1 MRCAQLWKFG
11 SIGILS
17 GVTDLTISTPS
28 PAELAELR
36 AHPQLHLAMRTAAR
50 GILGLYRR
58 NRILGALMSDR
69 ARALFTN
76 AVFYLHFS
84 GPSGGKPGLT
94 VNAMKDLCVQLDL
107 CSRGR
112 CEATLALM
120 RATGFLRSVP
130 SADRRRRPLVPTQKL
145 LAFQRKRW
153 AAHLVAT
160 AYVLPEAAGCA
171 ARLEEEE
178 FCAAFV
184 LALSTAYIE
193 GVRMLEHVPE
203 LTTFVDRSAGLMILY
218 SLALS
223 GPSDEPFPPAESVPL
238 SINAIAKT
246 LGVSRKHVLT
256 LLRDAEAA
264 GLLLRDGAD
273 NDRITFLPAMRA
285 AMETMFASIFLTF
298 ARSAVVAKAQ
308 ADPHTQPV
316 VA

>member
-1 MRCAQLWKFG
+1 MGGAQLWKFG
-11 SIGILS
+11 SIGILVS
-17 GVTDLTISTPS
+17 VTDMPISTPT
-28 PAELAELR
+28 PEEIAALR
-36 AHPQLHLAMRTAAR
+36 AHPQFQLAMRTASR

-76 AVFYLHFS
+76 AAFYLHFS
-84 GPSGGKPGLT
+84 GTAEGRPGLT
-94 VNAMKDLCVQLDL
+94 VNAMKDLCVQLAL

-120 RATGFLRSVP
+120 RATGFLRAVP
-130 SADRRRRPLVPTQKL
+130 SSDRRRRPLVPTQKL

-160 AYVLPEAAGCA
+160 AYVWPEAAGCA
-171 ARLEEEE
+171 ARLEEDE

-184 LALSTAYIE
+184 LTLSSWYIG

-223 GPSDEPFPPAESVPL
+223 GPSDGPFPPVEPVPL
-238 SINAIAKT
+238 SINAIATT

-264 GLLLRDGAD
+264 GLLLRGGEGY
-273 NDRITFLPAMRA
+273 DRITFQPRMRA
-285 AMETMFASIFLTF
+285 AMETLFATIFLTF
-298 ARSAVVAKAQ
+298 ARSAAVATAR
-308 ADPHTQPV
+308 AGRVTQPA